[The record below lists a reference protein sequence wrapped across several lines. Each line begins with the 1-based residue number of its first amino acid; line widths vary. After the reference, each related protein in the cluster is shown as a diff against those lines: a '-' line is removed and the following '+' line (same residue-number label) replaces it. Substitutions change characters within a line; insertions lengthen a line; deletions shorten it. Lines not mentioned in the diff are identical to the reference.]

1 MQHLCLN
8 TTQHQHAPLTH
19 KVNNVQTLKIE
30 DGTSG
35 PFENPLDQE
44 GCMLCRT
51 LTIYGMLTKCT
62 CKNRNTCVTNYENK

>member
-8 TTQHQHAPLTH
+8 TTQHQHVPLTH

-30 DGTSG
+30 DGMRG

-44 GCMLCRT
+44 GCMLCSA
-51 LTIYGMLTKCT
+51 IT
-62 CKNRNTCVTNYENK
+62 CMHAYKMHLQK

>member
-1 MQHLCLN
+1 MDD
-8 TTQHQHAPLTH
+8 
-19 KVNNVQTLKIE
+19 VDNVQTLKIE

-62 CKNRNTCVTNYENK
+62 CKKRNTGVTNYLVPEMNSTHVTN